1 MPRTRFIFK
10 TTRVLGGQTVHL
22 RHRVPWLPASA
33 TSAILDQVQRAKS
46 MLSATIA
53 VMHSATNPATRFND
67 WATLAIQHARTYF
80 LIPDVGPPF
89 EQWSEILA
97 VLELTYN
104 GLNSDVTLK
113 LGADGDVGYVSRHR
127 VAAGTPGAVMISD
140 GNYRTHEGHAIH
152 ISKRDMLRDAD
163 LGVKVLIHEATHRY
177 ANTLDHGDAGYRRQ
191 NDRDWGA
198 PGLTVDQA
206 LNNADSY
213 ACFAVRIGRD
223 LGR

>member
-1 MPRTRFIFK
+1 M
-10 TTRVLGGQTVHL
+10 V
-22 RHRVPWLPASA
+22 
-33 TSAILDQVQRAKS
+33 
-46 MLSATIA
+46 
-53 VMHSATNPATRFND
+53 
-67 WATLAIQHARTYF
+67 
-80 LIPDVGPPF
+80 
-89 EQWSEILA
+89 
-97 VLELTYN
+97 
-104 GLNSDVTLK
+104 
-113 LGADGDVGYVSRHR
+113 
-127 VAAGTPGAVMISD
+127 SD

>member
-1 MPRTRFIFK
+1 MPGTRFIFK
-10 TTRVLGGQTVHL
+10 TTRALGGHTVHL
-22 RHRVPWLPASA
+22 RHKGPWLSNAD
-33 TSAILDQVQRAKS
+33 TNAILGQVQTAKS

-53 VMHSATNPATRFND
+53 AIYNGVIGSAKR
-67 WATLAIQHARTYF
+67 HAETYF
-80 LIPDVGPPF
+80 LIPNPPGPTA
-89 EQWSEILA
+89 EQCRRIME

-113 LGADGDVGYVSRHR
+113 LGADGSVGYVSRHR
-127 VAAGTPGAVMISD
+127 VAAGTPGAVMVSD

>member
-10 TTRVLGGQTVHL
+10 TTRELGGQTVHL

-113 LGADGDVGYVSRHR
+113 LGADDDDGYVNTHQ
-127 VAAGTPGAVMISD
+127 VAQGTPGSIRYSD
-140 GNYRTHEGHAIH
+140 GTHWTTDGHAIH
-152 ISKRDMLRDAD
+152 IDKKKMLRDAD
-163 LGVKVLIHEATHRY
+163 HGVITLIHEATHRY
-177 ANTLDHGDAGYRRQ
+177 ANTWDHGLAGYRKE
-191 NDRDWGA
+191 DDSDWRL
-198 PGLTVDQA
+198 PGLTVAEA
-206 LNNADSY
+206 LHNADSY
-213 ACFAVRIGRD
+213 AHFAFRVGRD
-223 LGR
+223 CRC